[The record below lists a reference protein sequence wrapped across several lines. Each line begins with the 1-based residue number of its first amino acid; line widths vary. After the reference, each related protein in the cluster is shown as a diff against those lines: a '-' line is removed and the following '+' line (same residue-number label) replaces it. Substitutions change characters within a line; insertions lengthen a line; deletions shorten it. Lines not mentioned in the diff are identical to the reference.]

1 MSDVGAR
8 PPALPD
14 DLLSGPLADLPP
26 AVRSGACDARA
37 LVERSRQRILETDA
51 QLQAWVVLAGDAADR
66 AADLDADRDADRD
79 GGRGGPL
86 AGIPIGVKDLI
97 DVAGLPTR
105 CGSTLTSD
113 EPVTVTAP
121 LVQRLTSLG
130 VVVQGKTVTTEFA
143 YFAPGP
149 TANPRAPG
157 RTPGGSSS
165 GSAAA
170 VAAGHVP
177 LALGSQTAGSTI
189 RPASYCGI
197 AGLVPPQASLDLTG
211 ILTICPSLDAPG
223 FFART
228 VDDLAT
234 VAAALEPGMFGDLV
248 GAEATSG
255 VSVRWWGGSG
265 LDEVDPQ
272 MLGAVELAVGVLRG
286 GGYDV
291 DALDWDAELQ
301 TLSADHV
308 RVMAYEMAEQL
319 GDRVAAHPDRISAQ
333 LADLLRAGA
342 AVPGAAYREALA
354 RRRRFRRA
362 LDDRLG
368 DEEVIIG
375 PATPGPAPL
384 GLAWTG
390 PPSMNRPWQLLG
402 WPQLAVPGAVTSDGL
417 PLGLQV
423 ITRPGQENLLLA
435 MGRVLER
442 ALRGPRNIDSAT
454 RW

>member
-1 MSDVGAR
+1 MNGPDPAPGGLPEDVLSR
-8 PPALPD
+8 PVAD
-14 DLLSGPLADLPP
+14 LAD
-26 AVRSGACDARA
+26 AVRAGSCEARDLA
-37 LVERSRQRILETDA
+37 ERSRQRIADSDA
-51 QLQAWVVLAGDAADR
+51 RLRAWVALADDAAEQ
-66 AADLDADRDADRD
+66 AAAVDARRWGA
-79 GGRGGPL
+79 L
-86 AGIPIGVKDLI
+86 AGIPIGVKDII

-113 EPVTVTAP
+113 APATATAP

-130 VVVQGKTVTTEFA
+130 AVVQGKTVTTEFA

-149 TANPRAPG
+149 TNNPRAPG

-197 AGLVPPQASLDLTG
+197 AGLVPPQGILDLTG

-223 FFART
+223 LFART
-228 VDDLAT
+228 VADLTA
-234 VAAALEPGMFGDLV
+234 VAAALEPETFGDVSEL
-248 GAEATSG
+248 GSAPG
-255 VSVRWWGGSG
+255 VRVRWWDGGG
-265 LDEVDPQ
+265 LDELDPQ
-272 MLGAVELAVGVLRG
+272 MVAAVDRAVAVLRDGYAVE
-286 GGYDV
+286 
-291 DALDWDAELQ
+291 ALNWDADLQ
-301 TLSADHV
+301 TLHADHEQ
-308 RVMAYEMAEQL
+308 VMAYEMAGQL
-319 GDRVAAHPDRISAQ
+319 GERAAAHPDRVSTQ

-342 AVPGAAYREALA
+342 SIPEAAYQEALA

-368 DEEVIIG
+368 DDEVIIG
-375 PATPGPAPL
+375 PGTPGPAPL

-390 PPSMNRPWQLLG
+390 PPSMNRPWQMLG
-402 WPQLAVPGAVTSDGL
+402 WPQLAVPGAVTADGL

-423 ITRPGQENLLLA
+423 IARPGQEDLLLA
-435 MGRVLER
+435 IGQILER
-442 ALRGPRNIDSAT
+442 ALRGRRA
-454 RW
+454 

>member
-1 MSDVGAR
+1 MSDLGA
-8 PPALPD
+8 PSGGLPD
-14 DLLSGPLADLPP
+14 DLLSRPVADLAD
-26 AVRSGACDARA
+26 AVRSGSCDAHD
-37 LVERSRQRILETDA
+37 LVERSRQRIAETDA
-51 QLQAWVVLAGDAADR
+51 QLQAWVVLAADAAER
-66 AADLDADRDADRD
+66 AAEVDER
-79 GGRGGPL
+79 RGGPL
-86 AGIPIGVKDLI
+86 AGVPLGVKDI
-97 DVAGLPTR
+97 VDVAGLPTR
-105 CGSTLTSD
+105 CGSTLTGD
-113 EPVTVTAP
+113 EPVAATAP
-121 LVQRLTSLG
+121 LVQRLTALG
-130 VVVQGKTVTTEFA
+130 AVVQGKTVTTEFA

-197 AGLVPPQASLDLTG
+197 AGLVPPQGSLDLTG

-234 VAAALEPGMFGDLV
+234 LAAALEPETFGGGDELD
-248 GAEATSG
+248 GAPAG
-255 VSVRWWGGSG
+255 VSVRWWDGSG
-265 LDEVDPQ
+265 LDELDPQ
-272 MLGAVELAVGVLRG
+272 MVAAVERAVALLRDH
-286 GGYDV
+286 GYAV
-291 DALDWDAELQ
+291 EPLDWDPDLQ
-301 TLSADHV
+301 TLSADHAQ
-308 RVMAYEMAEQL
+308 VMAYEMAGQL
-319 GDRVAAHPDRISAQ
+319 GERVAAQPDRVSTQ

-342 AVPGAAYREALA
+342 SIPEPAYREALA

-368 DEEVIIG
+368 DDEVIIG
-375 PATPGPAPL
+375 PGTPGPAPL

-402 WPQLAVPGAVTSDGL
+402 WPQLAVPGAVTSDGV

-423 ITRPGQENLLLA
+423 ITRPGQEELLLA

-442 ALRGPRNIDSAT
+442 ALREPSG
-454 RW
+454 